1 MSGRDSAGYYKVLNL
16 TSNATADEIK
26 QNYRELAK
34 KWHPDYN
41 KSEEAME
48 IFQKISVAHDILSDD
63 KKRLTYDLACIAHGA
78 ENFPDIFSLKVYTN
92 QHGQEDVSV
101 REVDIEEQ
109 QGWIIGDKKK
119 KKRLICSE
127 KEAEKE
133 YLKSSVKNWLLG
145 WWTLKGFVENIRI
158 IRSNIKT
165 VGGKKEENLQLLVHN
180 ALAYAQEGKVQKA
193 RTCASL
199 AKAYAD
205 ADDKNLIDKFI
216 KQLPQTQEISVQ
228 PWNENRLK
236 LVQFVFPFMLL
247 ILIVGV
253 IIIKRTDIL
262 EGYYLMKGD
271 EIDYY
276 QQVRMQGGSSV
287 DDMVVAKIL
296 NINSD
301 LGSTKMLYHIKSG
314 YSANVMY
321 GPSDDFDKIMILGNK
336 ATVRVTGVS
345 PDNAWYRIMLD
356 NGDMGFIRTEFL
368 EKGIGAEIPED
379 SKIFERK

>member
-41 KSEEAME
+41 KSEEAIE

-180 ALAYAQEGKVQKA
+180 ALAYDQEGKAQKA
-193 RTCASL
+193 RTCAFL
-199 AKAYAD
+199 AQAYAD

-236 LVQFVFPFMLL
+236 LVQFVFPFMML
-247 ILIVGV
+247 ILIAGG

-301 LGSTKMLYHIKSG
+301 LGSTKMLYHVKSG

-321 GPSDDFDKIMILGNK
+321 GPSDDFDKIMILANE
-336 ATVRVTGVS
+336 ATVRVTGIS

>member
-1 MSGRDSAGYYKVLNL
+1 M
-16 TSNATADEIK
+16 TSK
-26 QNYRELAK
+26 
-34 KWHPDYN
+34 N
-41 KSEEAME
+41 KGN
-48 IFQKISVAHDILSDD
+48 KISKYDRTKIL
-63 KKRLTYDLACIAHGA
+63 
-78 ENFPDIFSLKVYTN
+78 
-92 QHGQEDVSV
+92 
-101 REVDIEEQ
+101 EV
-109 QGWIIGDKKK
+109 
-119 KKRLICSE
+119 
-127 KEAEKE
+127 
-133 YLKSSVKNWLLG
+133 
-145 WWTLKGFVENIRI
+145 
-158 IRSNIKT
+158 
-165 VGGKKEENLQLLVHN
+165 
-180 ALAYAQEGKVQKA
+180 
-193 RTCASL
+193 
-199 AKAYAD
+199 
-205 ADDKNLIDKFI
+205 LIDKFI

-301 LGSTKMLYHIKSG
+301 LGSTKMLYHIKPG

>member
-109 QGWIIGDKKK
+109 QGWIIGDKKN

-180 ALAYAQEGKVQKA
+180 ALAYDQEGKAQKA
-193 RTCASL
+193 RTCAFL
-199 AKAYAD
+199 AQAYAD

-236 LVQFVFPFMLL
+236 LVQFVFPFMML
-247 ILIVGV
+247 ILIAGG

-301 LGSTKMLYHIKSG
+301 LGSTKMLYHVKSG

-321 GPSDDFDKIMILGNK
+321 GPSDDFDKIMILANE
-336 ATVRVTGVS
+336 ATVRVTGIS

>member
-180 ALAYAQEGKVQKA
+180 ALAYDQEGKAQKA
-193 RTCASL
+193 RTCAFL
-199 AKAYAD
+199 AQAYAD

-236 LVQFVFPFMLL
+236 LVQLVFPFMML
-247 ILIVGV
+247 ILIAGG

-321 GPSDDFDKIMILGNK
+321 GPSDDFDKIMILSNE
-336 ATVRVTGVS
+336 ATVRVTGIS

>member
-41 KSEEAME
+41 KSEEAIE

-109 QGWIIGDKKK
+109 QGWIKKKKKK

-180 ALAYAQEGKVQKA
+180 ALAYEQEGKAQKA
-193 RTCASL
+193 RTCAIQ

-205 ADDKNLIDKFI
+205 TDDKNLIDKFI
-216 KQLPQTQEISVQ
+216 KQLPQTQEISVH

-236 LVQFVFPFMLL
+236 LVQLVFPFILL
-247 ILIVGV
+247 LLIVGG

-321 GPSDDFDKIMILGNK
+321 GPSDDFDKIMILANE
-336 ATVRVTGVS
+336 ATVRVTGIS

>member
-1 MSGRDSAGYYKVLNL
+1 MRGRDSAGYYKVLNL

-63 KKRLTYDLACIAHGA
+63 KKRLTYDLACIAHGP

-109 QGWIIGDKKK
+109 QAWIIGDKKK

-145 WWTLKGFVENIRI
+145 WWTLKGFGENIKI
-158 IRSNIKT
+158 IRCNIKN

-180 ALAYAQEGKVQKA
+180 ALAYEQEGKAQKA

-199 AKAYAD
+199 AKSYAD
-205 ADDKNLIDKFI
+205 ADDKNLINKFI

-236 LVQFVFPFMLL
+236 LVQLAFPFMLL
-247 ILIVGV
+247 ILIAGG

-321 GPSDDFDKIMILGNK
+321 GPSDDFDKIMILANK
-336 ATVRVTGVS
+336 ATVRVTGIS

-356 NGDMGFIRTEFL
+356 NGDMGFVRTEFL

-379 SKIFERK
+379 SKIFERN